1 MVASSSLIPQGTWG
15 QIAVPEALSV
25 GELGGGLVAKRR
37 GLWQA
42 SQRKLGEPEGT
53 NRKRLAAKR
62 PGWVAEAAGQD
73 KGKCLQ
79 VGQAA
84 LCGSSRG
91 RPELVMKS

>member
-1 MVASSSLIPQGTWG
+1 MVASSSLITGHLG
-15 QIAVPEALSV
+15 VDSSSEALSV
-25 GELGGGLVAKRR
+25 GELGEGLVAKRR

-73 KGKCLQ
+73 KGECLQ